1 MGWWWGVGLGFLRG
15 GPLGALFGGAAQHL
29 LSKAFA
35 KRLDKMLPGL
45 ENREIFVASLVAII
59 FRVVNGAGSAEIRV
73 VKQFFTKNLNYSSD
87 DLSFVD
93 EISKKVRSVRPDL
106 APIVADYKK
115 ASNNLYLS
123 LPLALSY
130 QTAIMGNR
138 LDDDAQK
145 LIFELS
151 QLLGVSYETHD
162 KIRKKYSLSVLKTPY
177 SILEVPSTVS
187 DEDLKIAYRKM
198 VARFHPDR
206 AQHDTGLSP
215 ELGHA
220 KFLEIQKAYETLE
233 KLRGL
238 K

>member
-29 LSKAFA
+29 LTKAFT

-59 FRVVNGAGSAEIRV
+59 FRVVNESGSAEIRV
-73 VKQFFTKNLNYSSD
+73 VKKFFKKNLNYSSD

-93 EISKKVRSVRPDL
+93 EISKKVRSARPDL
-106 APIVADYKK
+106 MPIVTDYKK

-130 QTAIMGNR
+130 QAAILGKGV
-138 LDDDAQK
+138 DAEVQK
-145 LIFELS
+145 LINELS
-151 QLLGVSYETHD
+151 QMLGVSYETHE
-162 KIRKKYSLSVLKTPY
+162 KVRRKYSLPVLKTPY
-177 SILEVPSTVS
+177 TILEVPSTAS
-187 DEDLKIAYRKM
+187 DEELKMAYRKM

-206 AQHDTGLSP
+206 VQHDSKLSP
-215 ELGHA
+215 EMGHL
-220 KFLEIQKAYETLE
+220 KFLEVQEAYETLE